1 MTGNGRVRGTVGAAD
16 GVAQAISSFQR
27 TAVPLAEAADAALR
41 KAERHA
47 VGERNGRKQ
56 VLDRAIQE
64 RQRAEKALA
73 ACEEDC
79 GGLERAL
86 RGARQAEEA
95 ARERHDR
102 SVRALALTT
111 EAGAQLAQQ
120 SRTFLVEVER
130 SSAGSQS
137 AAAYR
142 DHLKGYL
149 ANDGGAADTAGASPG
164 RGQADS
170 GSTARAMAG
179 TLLMMGREGLIQL
192 GVDLAERHSM
202 LLSPDGMD
210 RGLLSTVVDVVRDP
224 GMRQLARAEFTEAVA
239 KVTSRLSGG

>member
-1 MTGNGRVRGTVGAAD
+1 MTGSGRVRGTVGAAD
-16 GVAQAISSFQR
+16 GVALAISSFQR
-27 TAVPLAEAADAALR
+27 TAVPLADTADAALR

-47 VGERNGRKQ
+47 VGERDARKQ

-64 RQRAEKALA
+64 RKRAEEALA
-73 ACEEDC
+73 ACEEEC

-86 RGARQAEEA
+86 RAARQAEDE

-102 SVRALALTT
+102 SIRAAALTT
-111 EAGAQLAQQ
+111 EAGARLAHQ

-130 SSAGSQS
+130 SSVGSQS

-142 DHLKGYL
+142 DNLKGYL
-149 ANDGGAADTAGASPG
+149 ASDGGAADTAGAPPG
-164 RGQADS
+164 RGQTGS
-170 GSTARAMAG
+170 GSTAGAVAG

-192 GVDLAERHSM
+192 GVDLAERHNI
-202 LLSPDGMD
+202 LSVDGMD
-210 RGLLSTVVDVVRDP
+210 RGLLSTVVEVVRDP